1 MNSPLLCSFRCSY
14 GVYWHVRAVQ
24 WSRLNCVC
32 VYAQVDCAK
41 HLEKTKR
48 EIVCKVEKDKS
59 TLSARDEELD
69 AANLALEEAQKRVWA
84 AQKAK
89 RQQTFAAQAHEVLL
103 HPHHLYSACTT

>member
-1 MNSPLLCSFRCSY
+1 M
-14 GVYWHVRAVQ
+14 
-24 WSRLNCVC
+24 CVC
-32 VYAQVDCAK
+32 VYVCVYCIYVYAQVDCAK
-41 HLEKTKR
+41 QLEKTKR
-48 EIVCKVEKDKS
+48 EMVCKVEKDKS